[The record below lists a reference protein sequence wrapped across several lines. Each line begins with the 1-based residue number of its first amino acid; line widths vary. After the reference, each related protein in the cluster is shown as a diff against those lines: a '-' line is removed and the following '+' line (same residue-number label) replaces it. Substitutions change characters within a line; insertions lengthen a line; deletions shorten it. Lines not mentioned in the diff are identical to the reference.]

1 MKSGLKPGL
10 VGELTW
16 SVTPEQTIS
25 LGGRSDASVFST
37 PSMINLMEHAARE
50 ALRPFLSDSEE
61 TVGIDVSIEHTGAA
75 LPGSNV
81 IGRATLVAIEGRK
94 LSFDVATVCEGREI
108 GRGTHRRAIID
119 LERFVSKLSGDHRVE
134 TFSDRAESLPSFSTI
149 QFQVKAKVGL
159 LTLSRPSVLNAIS
172 SVMTDELEILFRFL
186 ENDPE
191 GVRILIVTGAGNG
204 FCAGDD
210 VKELEGMS
218 NSIARS
224 LSLRQAEMFLKLE
237 RLPQIV
243 IARVNGAAT
252 GAGCVFAYSCDFRI
266 AASTSQFGMPEIN
279 LGWAPGYGLAQL
291 AGLIGKSRAMDLCL
305 TGRIINA
312 RQALEWG
319 LVNEVVA
326 PALLERRAGEFVE
339 RLLAQPAQGLRE
351 TKRQLHLTDGAAAKL
366 AYRGDTEAYL
376 RCFDGPDAKEGIV
389 AFREKRAPRF
399 SQL

>member
-1 MKSGLKPGL
+1 
-10 VGELTW
+10 
-16 SVTPEQTIS
+16 
-25 LGGRSDASVFST
+25 
-37 PSMINLMEHAARE
+37 
-50 ALRPFLSDSEE
+50 
-61 TVGIDVSIEHTGAA
+61 
-75 LPGSNV
+75 
-81 IGRATLVAIEGRK
+81 
-94 LSFDVATVCEGREI
+94 
-108 GRGTHRRAIID
+108 
-119 LERFVSKLSGDHRVE
+119 
-134 TFSDRAESLPSFSTI
+134 
-149 QFQVKAKVGL
+149 
-159 LTLSRPSVLNAIS
+159 
-172 SVMTDELEILFRFL
+172 
-186 ENDPE
+186 
-191 GVRILIVTGAGNG
+191 
-204 FCAGDD
+204 
-210 VKELEGMS
+210 
-218 NSIARS
+218 
-224 LSLRQAEMFLKLE
+224 MFLKLE

>member
-1 MKSGLKPGL
+1 
-10 VGELTW
+10 
-16 SVTPEQTIS
+16 
-25 LGGRSDASVFST
+25 
-37 PSMINLMEHAARE
+37 MINLMEHAARE

-61 TVGIDVSIEHTGAA
+61 SVGTDVSIEHTGAA
-75 LPGSNV
+75 LPNSNV

-94 LSFDVATVCEGREI
+94 LSFEVVAICEGSEI
-108 GRGTHRRAIID
+108 GRGTHRRVIID
-119 LERFVSKLSGDHRVE
+119 LERFVSKLSGDHQIE
-134 TFSDRAESLPSFSTI
+134 IGSKRAESLPSFSTI
-149 QFQVKAKVGL
+149 QFQVEGKVGL
-159 LTLSRPSVLNAIS
+159 LTLSRPRALNAIS
-172 SVMTDELEILFRFL
+172 GVMTDELESLFSFL
-186 ENDPE
+186 ERDPK
-191 GVRILIVTGAGNG
+191 GVRILIVTGDGKG

-218 NSIARS
+218 TSVARN

-266 AASTSQFGMPEIN
+266 ASSTSQFGMPEIN

-291 AGLIGKSRAMDLCL
+291 AGLIGKSRALDLCL

-326 PALLERRAGEFVE
+326 PALLERRVEEFVE

-351 TKRQLHLTDGAAAKL
+351 TKRQLHLTDGAVAKL
-366 AYRGDTEAYL
+366 SYRGDTEAYL
-376 RCFDGPDAKEGIV
+376 RCFEGPDAKEGIV
-389 AFREKRAPRF
+389 AFSEKRAPRF
-399 SQL
+399 TQS